1 VTTHL
6 RLQPRALATRVV
18 GGAIDPPLRPV
29 LGVAFMQ
36 AIAEGAQTAFLGLW
50 ALRALGSSQA
60 QLGLAFAATA
70 IAAVIAGY
78 TVGRHSDRIGR
89 RTPILAAS
97 AALAVIAIALGF
109 VEGHVLLGL
118 TLIVGLGVA
127 GGILL
132 TTGQALLVDLVP
144 PDRSEHAFAAARV
157 VQNLGFVGGPLLG
170 AALLTLGW
178 RALFLGTGAIATL
191 AFFIALKAIP
201 KRAEV
206 ESERTAPARGSSL
219 RVLAR
224 DRSFTLVLAAS
235 TLAAMVYV
243 SYETLLPISLV
254 QGHGLAPAAW
264 GVLLAINPIIVVL
277 FQLRL
282 SARVGQVRELTRIA
296 VGVAAMGA
304 PFLLVAASTALP
316 LLILMLLLF
325 VLGEMLWVPP
335 SQGLIARLAPE
346 EMRGAYIG
354 ASSAIWP
361 IALALTP
368 FAGLQIRSSHGDTA
382 MWFVVAL
389 IAALAIG
396 LYGAAERLGGR
407 GAVTSQRPAPPI
419 A

>member
-1 VTTHL
+1 LTTL

-36 AIAEGAQTAFLGLW
+36 AIAEGAQTGFIGLW
-50 ALRALGSSQA
+50 ALRSLGSSQA

-70 IAAVIAGY
+70 IAAVVAGY
-78 TVGRHSDRIGR
+78 GAGRYSDRIGR
-89 RTPILAAS
+89 RKPILVAS
-97 AALAVIAIALGF
+97 AALAAVALALGF

-118 TLIVGLGVA
+118 SLVVGLGVA
-127 GGILL
+127 GGVLL

-144 PDRSEHAFAAARV
+144 SDRHEHAFAAARV

-191 AFFIALKAIP
+191 AYLVALKAIP
-201 KRAEV
+201 AGTGV
-206 ESERTAPARGSSL
+206 VAPRDEASPGSSL

-264 GVLLAINPIIVVL
+264 GVLLAINPVIVVL

-282 SARVGQVRELTRIA
+282 SAKVGHVRELARIA

-304 PFLLVAASTALP
+304 PFLLVTASSALP
-316 LLILMLLLF
+316 LVILMLLLF

-354 ASSAIWP
+354 ASSATWP
-361 IALALTP
+361 VALALTP
-368 FAGLQIRSSHGDTA
+368 FAGLQIRSSYGDTV
-382 MWFVVAL
+382 MWCAVAVVA
-389 IAALAIG
+389 ASAIG
-396 LYGAAERLGGR
+396 FYAVAERLAGR
-407 GAVTSQRPAPPI
+407 DAVTSRHPAPPN